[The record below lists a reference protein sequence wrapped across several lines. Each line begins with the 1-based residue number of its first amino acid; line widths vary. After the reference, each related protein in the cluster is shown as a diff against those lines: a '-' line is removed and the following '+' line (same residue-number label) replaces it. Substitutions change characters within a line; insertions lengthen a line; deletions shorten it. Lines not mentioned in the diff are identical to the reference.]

1 MAKVKYSALLEEM
14 RGKLNG
20 SVASKNRYGFYW
32 RNKTVPV
39 NPQTNFQSLQRG
51 NLTGLSQAW
60 KTLTQAQRDD
70 WQQFSNNHP
79 FNNIFGDSVTLSG
92 NAMYVKV
99 NSYRFNMGAA
109 ALNDSVEPVS
119 TFKWLSASITANDA
133 TGAIEITINPS
144 TPLGTSLFIY
154 ATPPESAG
162 REFGSVKNDLRLI
175 GVKASPAGP
184 VFQIGGTYTN
194 RFGSV
199 AGKAGKKVFFRLLPV
214 DEASGYPMGVYSV
227 VAVIA

>member
-39 NPQTNFQSLQRG
+39 NPQTNYQSLQRG
-51 NLTGLSQAW
+51 NLTSLSQSW
-60 KTLTQAQRDD
+60 KTLLQAQRED

-99 NSYRFNMGAA
+99 NSFRFNAGDGP
-109 ALNDSVEPVS
+109 NQDSVEPVS
-119 TFKWLSASITANDA
+119 SFKWLSADIVTNSVSGEVTL
-133 TGAIEITINPS
+133 TMNP
-144 TPLGTSLFIY
+144 TSLPTDTLLFVY

-175 GVKASPAGP
+175 
-184 VFQIGGTYTN
+184 
-194 RFGSV
+194 
-199 AGKAGKKVFFRLLPV
+199 
-214 DEASGYPMGVYSV
+214 
-227 VAVIA
+227 AVIASGSSSPIQLKTPMQQDLAHQLVKTEKRYSFAYFL

>member
-60 KTLTQAQRDD
+60 KALTQLQRED

-92 NAMYVKV
+92 NAMFVKV
-99 NSYRFNMGAA
+99 NSYRFNEGESM
-109 ALNDSVEPVS
+109 LTDSVEPTS
-119 TFKWLSASITANDA
+119 SFKWLSASGSASDTNGVVTLD
-133 TGAIEITINPS
+133 INP
-144 TPLGTSLFIY
+144 TFPADTNLFIY

-175 GVKASPAGP
+175 AVSDGSASPI
-184 VFQIGGTYTN
+184 QLQNRYES

-199 AGKAGKKVFFRLLPV
+199 IGKAGKKIFMRLLPV
-214 DEASGYPMGVYSV
+214 DQASGYPGGVYSIV
-227 VAVIA
+227 IVIA